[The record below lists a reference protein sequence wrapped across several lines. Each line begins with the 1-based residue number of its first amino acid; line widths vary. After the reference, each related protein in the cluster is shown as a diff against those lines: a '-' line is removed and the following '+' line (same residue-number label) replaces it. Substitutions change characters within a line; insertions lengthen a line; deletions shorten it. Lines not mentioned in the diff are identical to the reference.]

1 MTVKTNVIELDR
13 KKDLTVDEVIGLMQ
27 RDHARED
34 LQSLLAIGSNKDGEI
49 YIINSQ
55 SATPQIII
63 WYTEILKDW
72 IFRK

>member
-1 MTVKTNVIELDR
+1 
-13 KKDLTVDEVIGLMQ
+13 VIGLMQ